1 MPLSRRELKQR
12 SSELNALMHDWDPI
26 GVMRDPNW
34 PRDEYEWLVGP
45 LLTLLESGA
54 TEAEIGSRLRKEI
67 VEYLGLSPE
76 HYDFPA
82 MGARVRVWFDRA
94 GGTFCGLPSRFLLE
108 KAATK
113 QCALSSHSSDWRR
126 ILPSFTNHCDT
137 HRRLRF
143 LSYFLFMDVR
153 RRGFLE
159 FVQERFHSGVASHAF
174 AQQNLLSC
182 YFVSIN
188 FAIRTVIHPDHRTVE

>member
-1 MPLSRRELKQR
+1 
-12 SSELNALMHDWDPI
+12 MHDWDPI

-94 GGTFCGLPSRFLLE
+94 GGTFRIPSLFSSRFW
-108 KAATK
+108 TK
-113 QCALSSHSSDWRR
+113 ELMLGGLFRRAHLVTTCFALS
-126 ILPSFTNHCDT
+126 
-137 HRRLRF
+137 
-143 LSYFLFMDVR
+143 V
-153 RRGFLE
+153 
-159 FVQERFHSGVASHAF
+159 
-174 AQQNLLSC
+174 
-182 YFVSIN
+182 
-188 FAIRTVIHPDHRTVE
+188 

>member
-82 MGARVRVWFDRA
+82 MGHACEFGSIGLA
-94 GGTFCGLPSRFLLE
+94 GPSVVCLQDFC
-108 KAATK
+108 
-113 QCALSSHSSDWRR
+113 WRR
-126 ILPSFTNHCDT
+126 LQRNSAPSPAIAVIGEGFC
-137 HRRLRF
+137 HR
-143 LSYFLFMDVR
+143 S
-153 RRGFLE
+153 
-159 FVQERFHSGVASHAF
+159 QTT
-174 AQQNLLSC
+174 
-182 YFVSIN
+182 
-188 FAIRTVIHPDHRTVE
+188 AIHIDGYDF

>member
-54 TEAEIGSRLRKEI
+54 TEAEIGSRLRKGI

-76 HYDFPA
+76 HYDFSA

-94 GGTFCGLPSRFLLE
+94 GGALRSPSLLSSRFSSQGLMVCGAFL
-108 KAATK
+108 AA
-113 QCALSSHSSDWRR
+113 
-126 ILPSFTNHCDT
+126 P
-137 HRRLRF
+137 
-143 LSYFLFMDVR
+143 
-153 RRGFLE
+153 
-159 FVQERFHSGVASHAF
+159 
-174 AQQNLLSC
+174 
-182 YFVSIN
+182 
-188 FAIRTVIHPDHRTVE
+188 